1 MREKLPTTDGR
12 KADSKLF
19 GADKTKDTMRL
30 GQAKPLLGGLPREVM
45 FLD

>member
-19 GADKTKDTMRL
+19 GADKTKDTMRV
-30 GQAKPLLGGLPREVM
+30 GQAKPLLGGLQGKLC
-45 FLD
+45 F

>member
-30 GQAKPLLGGLPREVM
+30 GQAKPLLGGLPMEVM
-45 FLD
+45 FLA